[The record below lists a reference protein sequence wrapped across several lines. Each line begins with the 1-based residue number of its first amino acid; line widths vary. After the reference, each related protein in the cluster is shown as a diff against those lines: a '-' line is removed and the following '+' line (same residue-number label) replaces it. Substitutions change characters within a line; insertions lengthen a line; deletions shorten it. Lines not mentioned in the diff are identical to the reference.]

1 MKNRKIKKLLARVLV
16 TGILAA
22 ALTGNSVIAYAAV
35 SEESAQ
41 DVQENNTSE
50 ETELKENSWR
60 YENGEPIKNN
70 RASRA
75 ATYPYAWEKVDGQYV
90 NDRGEAIPGA
100 QKKGIDVSEHNG
112 TIDWN
117 KVKADGIEFAIIR
130 CGYGQDMVSQD
141 DEQWEH
147 NVSEC
152 ERLGIPY
159 GVYLYSYADT
169 VEKAASEA
177 QHVLRLLEGHNP
189 TYPVYYDLEDRV
201 TEALSASMKGQVA
214 KTFCDAVSAAGYSV
228 GIYSNLDWW
237 TNKLTDPVFNN
248 PNWSKWVAQW
258 SSTCSYTGT
267 YDIWQ
272 CSSEGRVDGIG
283 NGQTDV
289 DLNFMM
295 SSPAPGAGTL
305 QYDAAT
311 GTWNV
316 YKNGSIDTSYTGLAE
331 NEYGWWYVTNGTIDW
346 NYTGMAQNIYGWWY
360 VTNGAIDWNY
370 VGMAQNEYG
379 WWYISNGTVDWNY
392 VGMAENIYGWWYITN
407 GTVDWNFQ
415 GMAQNIYGW
424 WYMTGGAVD
433 WNYVGMAQ
441 NDYGWWYISNG
452 TVDWNYVG
460 MAENP
465 LGWWYIK
472 NGTVD
477 WNFTGMAQNQYGWW
491 YLTNG
496 GVDWNFIG
504 MAQNIYG
511 WWYISNGTVD
521 WNYQGMA
528 ENIYGWWYISNGT
541 VDWNFTG
548 MAQNPYGWWYLT
560 NGGVNWNFTGTIEQG
575 GSIFNVVNGYAGS

>member
-22 ALTGNSVIAYAAV
+22 ALTGNSVIAYAAAF
-35 SEESAQ
+35 EESAQ
-41 DVQENNTSE
+41 NVQENNTSE

-117 KVKADGIEFAIIR
+117 EVKADGIEFAIIR

-141 DEQWEH
+141 DKQWGH

-201 TEALSASMKGQVA
+201 TEALSASMEGQVA
-214 KTFCDAVSAAGYSV
+214 KTFCVAVSAAGYSV
-228 GIYSNLDWW
+228 GSYSNLDWW
-237 TNKLTDPVFNN
+237 TNELTDSVFDN

-289 DLNFMM
+289 DLNFRR
-295 SSPAPGAGTL
+295 SSPSPGAET
-305 QYDAAT
+305 
-311 GTWNV
+311 
-316 YKNGSIDTSYTGLAE
+316 
-331 NEYGWWYVTNGTIDW
+331 
-346 NYTGMAQNIYGWWY
+346 
-360 VTNGAIDWNY
+360 
-370 VGMAQNEYG
+370 
-379 WWYISNGTVDWNY
+379 
-392 VGMAENIYGWWYITN
+392 
-407 GTVDWNFQ
+407 
-415 GMAQNIYGW
+415 
-424 WYMTGGAVD
+424 
-433 WNYVGMAQ
+433 
-441 NDYGWWYISNG
+441 
-452 TVDWNYVG
+452 
-460 MAENP
+460 
-465 LGWWYIK
+465 
-472 NGTVD
+472 
-477 WNFTGMAQNQYGWW
+477 
-491 YLTNG
+491 
-496 GVDWNFIG
+496 
-504 MAQNIYG
+504 
-511 WWYISNGTVD
+511 
-521 WNYQGMA
+521 
-528 ENIYGWWYISNGT
+528 
-541 VDWNFTG
+541 
-548 MAQNPYGWWYLT
+548 
-560 NGGVNWNFTGTIEQG
+560 
-575 GSIFNVVNGYAGS
+575 

>member
-1 MKNRKIKKLLARVLV
+1 MEEMMKNRKIKKLLARVLV

-141 DEQWEH
+141 DKQWEH

-214 KTFCDAVSAAGYSV
+214 KTFCDAISAAGYSV

-237 TNKLTDPVFNN
+237 TNKLTDPVFDN

-460 MAENP
+460 MAEN
-465 LGWWYIK
+465 
-472 NGTVD
+472 
-477 WNFTGMAQNQYGWW
+477 
-491 YLTNG
+491 
-496 GVDWNFIG
+496 
-504 MAQNIYG
+504 IYG
-511 WWYISNGTVD
+511 WWYITNGTVD
-521 WNYQGMA
+521 WNY
-528 ENIYGWWYISNGT
+528 NGT
-541 VDWNFTG
+541 VSHN
-548 MAQNPYGWWYLT
+548 
-560 NGGVNWNFTGTIEQG
+560 GVNYT
-575 GSIFNVVNGYAGS
+575 VVNGYAGQ